1 MSFYVTLWLGKKNL
15 SCPTKKKEK
24 KGEKFADYFLNSILT
39 LQFYHCESLKLLCS
53 SHL

>member
-1 MSFYVTLWLGKKNL
+1 MSFYVTLWLGKKI
-15 SCPTKKKEK
+15 SPTQQKEGE
-24 KGEKFADYFLNSILT
+24 KGEKFANYFLNSILT

>member
-1 MSFYVTLWLGKKNL
+1 MSFYVTLWLGKKIF
-15 SCPTKKKEK
+15 PTQQKGG
-24 KGEKFADYFLNSILT
+24 KGEKFANYFLNSILT